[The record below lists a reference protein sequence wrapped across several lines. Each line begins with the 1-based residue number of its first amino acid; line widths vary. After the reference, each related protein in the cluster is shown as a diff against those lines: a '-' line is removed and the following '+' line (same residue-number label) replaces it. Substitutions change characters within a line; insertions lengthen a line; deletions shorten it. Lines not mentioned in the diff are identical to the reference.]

1 MSRGP
6 PETRPHCAQS
16 GATDRQSRQLRVAL
30 AICPS
35 AAYIAVMGSAQQVD
49 GRHAR
54 RQRSREAVIDAVFSL
69 VAEGK
74 IPPGVDDVAERAGIS
89 VSSVFRNFDGLAD
102 LQRRALE
109 EFHPRFAHL
118 FAVEDADAPR
128 AERIRSHVR
137 ARVELIGVASGLLR
151 IARSRALGHETLVEG
166 IANLRYQFAAQTKK
180 RFAADLDQLT
190 PIQAANLLAVIDAT
204 TSPEAFDVMSSAHAR
219 SARQITT
226 TWNTAL
232 EALISHWTRD
242 TNETT

>member
-1 MSRGP
+1 M
-6 PETRPHCAQS
+6 
-16 GATDRQSRQLRVAL
+16 
-30 AICPS
+30 
-35 AAYIAVMGSAQQVD
+35 
-49 GRHAR
+49 
-54 RQRSREAVIDAVFSL
+54 IDAVFSL

-151 IARSRALGHETLVEG
+151 IARSRALDHETLVEG
-166 IANLRYQFAAQTKK
+166 IANVRYQFAAQTKQ

-190 PIQAANLLAVIDAT
+190 PTQAANLLALIDAT

>member
-1 MSRGP
+1 M
-6 PETRPHCAQS
+6 
-16 GATDRQSRQLRVAL
+16 
-30 AICPS
+30 
-35 AAYIAVMGSAQQVD
+35 
-49 GRHAR
+49 
-54 RQRSREAVIDAVFSL
+54 IDAVYSL

-151 IARSRALGHETLVEG
+151 IARSRALDHETLVEG
-166 IANLRYQFAAQTKK
+166 SPTCVINSLPKQRNDSLPISINSLQSRQQICW
-180 RFAADLDQLT
+180 QLSM
-190 PIQAANLLAVIDAT
+190 PQLHPKP
-204 TSPEAFDVMSSAHAR
+204 SM
-219 SARQITT
+219 
-226 TWNTAL
+226 
-232 EALISHWTRD
+232 
-242 TNETT
+242 